1 MVKNYSV
8 PFVKGF
14 LFLDLDLDNPAC
26 VIDPFVRIGYVE
38 KVPETKEEYAEFV
51 SKNPV
56 LGKLS
61 EMVSGYCAPDVFD
74 EYFEENNIEEIKNA
88 IIYMWARYAID
99 DVIGFTCMFECDY
112 ERAKR
117 NKRNPQKL
125 TSEEC
130 FEIVIAL
137 QHVAC
142 RFSTFCESINN
153 VVNRYGCIKNE

>member
-1 MVKNYSV
+1 MVKNFYV
-8 PFVKGF
+8 PFVRGY

-26 VIDPFVRIGYVE
+26 VNDPFIRIGYVE

-61 EMVSGYCAPDVFD
+61 EMICASDVF
-74 EYFEENNIEEIKNA
+74 ENYFEENSIDEIKDT
-88 IIYMWARYAID
+88 IICLWARYAID

-117 NKRNPQKL
+117 NNKNPQNL
-125 TSEEC
+125 TPEEC

-153 VVNRYGCIKNE
+153 VVKRHGCICVEE